1 MNVFKSSNY
10 SENFISNYF
19 QTFLDNKYRIQ
30 EKVIIVPKK
39 PLFLVLPYLGLLSLQ
54 TRTNLR
60 KSLKGVLKCCKLQTV
75 STIGLCNQSFC
86 GECVRHLNVRIGEHI
101 GISLLTKKEKR
112 SRKRRKLSLR
122 LVLLAIIL
130 LLCNHSLSFENFS
143 VLTRE

>member
-1 MNVFKSSNY
+1 MDVFKSSNY

-60 KSLKGVLKCCKLQTV
+60 KSLKGVLKCCKLQIV
-75 STIGLCNQSFC
+75 SMIGLCNQSFC
-86 GECVRHLNVRIGEHI
+86 DECVRHLNVRIGEHI
-101 GISLLTKKEKR
+101 GISLLTKKER

-130 LLCNHSLSFENFS
+130 LLCNRSLSFENFS